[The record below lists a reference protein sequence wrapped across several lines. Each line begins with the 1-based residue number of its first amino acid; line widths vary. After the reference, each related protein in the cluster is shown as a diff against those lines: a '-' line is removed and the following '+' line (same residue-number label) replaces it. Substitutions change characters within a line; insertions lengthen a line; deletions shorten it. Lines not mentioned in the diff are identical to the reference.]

1 MPLLCIENG
10 YDLHALPP
18 VRHRPVL
25 WIGVGDLSRVL
36 AQGHLDLASTETP
49 GLRAVCLTRSH
60 RIAMVFADDRSH
72 HGQGGVLA
80 LDATRLRQRH
90 RVVPHRDQILTTKT
104 RADGYDEREER
115 VYGHVPLD
123 GLLLGVWRSAQS
135 VRFESCLT
143 AFDPDED
150 PWAPSAVDWD
160 EAFSEQNC
168 RAIDDDGAQVFAPF
182 LALAA

>member
-1 MPLLCIENG
+1 MPLLCIDDG
-10 YDLHALPP
+10 YDPSALPP

-25 WIGVGDLSRVL
+25 WIGVGDLGRVL

-60 RIAMVFADDRSH
+60 RVAMLFADDRSH
-72 HGQGGVLA
+72 QGQGGVLA
-80 LDATRLRQRH
+80 LDATRLRHRH
-90 RVVPHRDQILTTKT
+90 RVVPHRDRILTTKA
-104 RADGYDEREER
+104 RAEGYDEREER

-143 AFDPDED
+143 ALAPHED
-150 PWAPSAVDWD
+150 PWALPDVDWD
-160 EAFSEQNC
+160 DAFSESHCQ
-168 RAIDDDGAQVFAPF
+168 DTEDDGRQVFAPF
-182 LALAA
+182 LDVAA